1 MLYVS
6 QKTAKNRVRISVRDT
21 GKGISEESLPHI
33 WERYYTDSSAR
44 SQGKTGSGL
53 GLSIV
58 KTVAELHGGSCGV
71 ETGPGGS
78 TFWFELPV

>member
-1 MLYVS
+1 MNIAYFPCFPPQGNGNNLLEVGLSLLQECS
-6 QKTAKNRVRISVRDT
+6 QTLVAI
-21 GKGISEESLPHI
+21 GM
-33 WERYYTDSSAR
+33 
-44 SQGKTGSGL
+44 QTGSGL